1 MDNIFI
7 EAQIETGSAEGFA
20 LPNEAVVKLGNTHYV
35 LQLKEQQNGS
45 YLFDRVE
52 VKPGNTQDGMTQI
65 LNAEDF
71 KNDAQFLTEGA
82 FDLIQE

>member
-1 MDNIFI
+1 MTF
-7 EAQIETGSAEGFA
+7 
-20 LPNEAVVKLGNTHYV
+20 
-35 LQLKEQQNGS
+35 
-45 YLFDRVE
+45 LFDRVD

-71 KNDAQFLTEGA
+71 KNDAQFLTKGA